1 VVICRRE
8 NDNWEHD
15 RFFPAPPHT
24 TYVPRLSGEDEAGL
38 RAIVD
43 GIPARRKMI
52 GQMNTG
58 RRPGPRGTMREV
70 VMTTVAKLLAQKQ
83 RLLER
88 LQKNDPGPHE
98 REEIERLRYFAV
110 TVLGSNAHGVLSSRS
125 ATLISVFLSSGG
137 KSG

>member
-1 VVICRRE
+1 
-8 NDNWEHD
+8 
-15 RFFPAPPHT
+15 
-24 TYVPRLSGEDEAGL
+24 
-38 RAIVD
+38 
-43 GIPARRKMI
+43 
-52 GQMNTG
+52 MNTG

-137 KSG
+137 KAG